1 MGDAQLQRG
10 VEHVFT
16 AEDREANSSTSSCSV
31 SGWPMSLQR
40 TTIRVLL
47 SCFEQGPQERGAYRL
62 RVSRR
67 PT

>member
-1 MGDAQLQRG
+1 MGDAQLPRG

-16 AEDREANSSTSSCSV
+16 AEDHGAQLVDFE
-31 SGWPMSLQR
+31 
-40 TTIRVLL
+40 LL
-47 SCFEQGPQERGAYRL
+47 CERLADVFAGYDDPRAAEFFEQRPQERGAYRL